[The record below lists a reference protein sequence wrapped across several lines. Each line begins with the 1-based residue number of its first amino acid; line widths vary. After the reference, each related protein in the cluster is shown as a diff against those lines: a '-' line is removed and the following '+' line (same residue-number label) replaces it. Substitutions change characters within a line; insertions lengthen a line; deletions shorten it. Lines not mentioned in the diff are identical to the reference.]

1 MPGSTTP
8 TIYQWAGGTPAFE
21 RWLNVFYDVVERDE
35 LLTHLFAGG
44 VGPEHREHVTAWWCE
59 VMGGPPATRR
69 GSSQPPVIGAGPATV
84 ETAWTE
90 AGRQP
95 RGS

>member
-21 RWLNVFYDVVERDE
+21 RWLNVFYDLVERDE

-44 VGPEHREHVTAWWCE
+44 VGPEHREHVTA
-59 VMGGPPATRR
+59 
-69 GSSQPPVIGAGPATV
+69 
-84 ETAWTE
+84 
-90 AGRQP
+90 
-95 RGS
+95 